1 MNATSA
7 MTLTRLVLGVS
18 DIEISE
24 RFYRDVLGLPTQR
37 SADTVTVRWPAFTL
51 ELKERPPSDRG
62 KFSFGFEVGAA
73 ADVDMWAQRLRA
85 ARVDIV
91 SGPATHGNSRSLFCV
106 DPDNYE
112 IEIFFV
118 G

>member
-18 DIEISE
+18 NIETSE

-37 SADTVTVRWPAFTL
+37 TADTVTVRWPAFTL
-51 ELKERPPSDRG
+51 ELKERPPSERG
-62 KFSFGFEVGAA
+62 KFSFGFQAGTA

-85 ARVDIV
+85 ARVEIV

>member
-1 MNATSA
+1 MNATSS

-18 DIEISE
+18 DIETSE
-24 RFYRDVLGLPTQR
+24 RFYRELLGLPTQR
-37 SADTVTVRWPAFTL
+37 SGDTVTVRWPAFTL
-51 ELKERPPSDRG
+51 ELHERPPSDRG
-62 KFSFGFEVGAA
+62 KFSFGFQVGAA

-91 SGPATHGNSRSLFCV
+91 SGPATHGSSRSLFCV

-112 IEIFFV
+112 IEIFFA

>member
-1 MNATSA
+1 

-18 DIEISE
+18 NIETSE

-37 SADTVTVRWPAFTL
+37 TADTVTVRWPAFTL
-51 ELKERPPSDRG
+51 ELKERPPSERG
-62 KFSFGFEVGAA
+62 KFSFGFEAGTA
-73 ADVDMWAQRLRA
+73 ADVDTWAQRLRA
-85 ARVDIV
+85 ARVEIV